1 MIRLHQGS
9 PGSQSL
15 SKWEDLD
22 FRHLKLAITAAEHLS
37 FSRAAD
43 HLQMDQGFLSRQ
55 IQRLERK
62 LGFELFDRS
71 RRSPLALTAAGQAF
85 LQEARLILA
94 QTEQAIELAQRIN
107 RGEKGRLMIGINT
120 SIANSKLPDIL
131 QSFYAQYPDV
141 TLILQELASYDQIE
155 QLEKQ
160 QLDVGFFHLHNLRT
174 VENNHEDMAL
184 TTKTVLKETLMLVLP
199 EKHRFAKRAASIS
212 LAALANEPFVLP
224 PANLLYGLRQQIE
237 QLCINAG
244 FKPKVKQEA
253 AWISTV
259 LGLVAGGVGLS
270 ILPANTENLQRK
282 GVVYRSIQDESLK
295 LEIGAVWH
303 QDNQSI
309 TLKNFITVLGKL
321 D

>member
-1 MIRLHQGS
+1 MTRLYQQS
-9 PGSQSL
+9 ASSQP

-22 FRHLKLAITAAEHLS
+22 FQHLRLAIIVAEHLS

-43 HLQMDQGFLSRQ
+43 YLQMDQGFLSRQ
-55 IQRLERK
+55 IQRLEKK
-62 LGFELFDRS
+62 LRFELFGRS
-71 RRSPLALTAAGQAF
+71 RRSPLALTDAGQAF
-85 LQEARLILA
+85 LQEARRILI
-94 QTEQAIELAQRIN
+94 QTEQAIEAAQQID
-107 RGEKGRLMIGINT
+107 RGEKGRLTVGINT

-131 QSFYAQYPDV
+131 RSFYAQYPDV

-155 QLEKQ
+155 KLKTQ
-160 QLDVGFFHLHNLRT
+160 QLDIGFFHLHNLWT
-174 VENNHEDMAL
+174 VENNRKDAILE
-184 TTKTVLKETLMLVLP
+184 TTTVLKEPLVLVLP
-199 EKHRFAKRAASIS
+199 KTHRFAEQQSSIS
-212 LAALANEPFVLP
+212 LNTLANEPFVLP

-237 QLCINAG
+237 QLCMNAG

-259 LGLVAGGVGLS
+259 LGLVAGDVGLS

-282 GVVYRSIQDESLK
+282 GVVYRPIQDESLQ

-303 QDNQSI
+303 QDNQSV
-309 TLKNFITVLGKL
+309 TLRNFITVLKEL